1 MYNNDRPYIDEFIDN
16 MIMTLPSELITH
28 VVQKY
33 IYLPYNKLIIQR
45 QKLLKSIVH
54 RQLFF
59 ISNIIF
65 IDNNICV
72 YVNSNQLII
81 HNNSN
86 NENNGISLYG
96 LVQNISNIFT
106 VYDNDINN
114 INSSDNTNITNSTN
128 SIHAHNTLLLD
139 DISDRLNSIQNG
151 LSNENNSNI
160 TIQDREFTNIL
171 QTNLSDMRNVVIDTN
186 HSNMDN
192 ISIYIMYV

>member
-1 MYNNDRPYIDEFIDN
+1 M
-16 MIMTLPSELITH
+16 
-28 VVQKY
+28 
-33 IYLPYNKLIIQR
+33 
-45 QKLLKSIVH
+45 
-54 RQLFF
+54 
-59 ISNIIF
+59 
-65 IDNNICV
+65 
-72 YVNSNQLII
+72 
-81 HNNSN
+81 
-86 NENNGISLYG
+86 
-96 LVQNISNIFT
+96 VQNISNIFT